1 MRAGHRQI
9 GARLRRDSN
18 YMDNGFGSLL
28 IWASFGFCMG
38 SFFGV
43 GCALAVMYTI
53 YRNGYRRGVQ
63 DSLLD
68 VKPERYAEALKYLQ
82 KYRRAE
88 MATGK
93 AADRFHL

>member
-1 MRAGHRQI
+1 MDSAF
-9 GARLRRDSN
+9 RDV
-18 YMDNGFGSLL
+18 ML
-28 IWASFGFCMG
+28 WASFGFCMG

-43 GCALAVMYTI
+43 GCGLAVMYTI
-53 YRNGYRRGVQ
+53 YMSGYRRAVQ

-68 VKPERYAEALKYLQ
+68 VKSERYAKALQYLQ

-93 AADRFHL
+93 ASGRFRL